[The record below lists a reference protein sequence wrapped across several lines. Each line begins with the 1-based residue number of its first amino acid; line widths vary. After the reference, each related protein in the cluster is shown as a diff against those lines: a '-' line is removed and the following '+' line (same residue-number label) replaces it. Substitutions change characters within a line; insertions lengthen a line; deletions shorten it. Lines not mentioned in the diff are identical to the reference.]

1 LYQFNVHTLCNGVIA
16 GLVSVTASCGKVEL
30 WSAAI
35 IGMIGSFVF
44 LQTKNLVT
52 RFEIDDP
59 LDISE
64 IHGFCG
70 IWSILAVGIFDIQTG
85 LIYTGAVKQLGV
97 QFVGAVAYAVWA
109 ALLSFMFFYS
119 LKAN

>member
-1 LYQFNVHTLCNGVIA
+1 MYQFNVHTLCNGVIA